1 MIGDGKLFNAEKTIS
16 KLLSEIEINSGVS
29 VFINRKFYSYA
40 IIQSEN
46 IVNCILNST
55 QGNRFYYN
63 GIKFYVVDD
72 GDEKP
77 RIWFARPCQLH
88 SLFE

>member
-1 MIGDGKLFNAEKTIS
+1 MIGGNELFNAEKTIS
-16 KLLSEIEINSGVS
+16 KLLSEIEMNSGVS

-55 QGNRFYYN
+55 QGNRLYYN

-77 RIWFARPCQLH
+77 IIWFARPCQLH